1 MTRYDISNFPIEEY
15 RKIGMQKRRTGNQG
29 TKMKKSYRD
38 IIIAFDI
45 ETSLIPF
52 TDHSHMY
59 IWQMQIGNIGTV
71 FGRTWDEFIKFCAEL
86 ILDLGENQYI
96 VVYVHNLAF
105 EFQFLAGIYNFTMD
119 EVFAVKS
126 RKVIKCEMYEHI
138 EFRCSYALTNM
149 SLEEFT
155 KKMKVEHVK
164 KPGEDIDYKVYRTN
178 TTPLDD
184 KAMQYCQ
191 NDVLGLY
198 EALNV
203 QLNNDGDNLYTVPMT
218 STGYVRRETK
228 QALRLVNRNYV
239 RNQIVPYE
247 IYILLR
253 EAFRGG
259 NTHANRFFSGQI
271 LHDVKSYDRASSYPD
286 VQCNRLFPIAEFK
299 RGQDNMKYVLSLI
312 EKNRPFICRF
322 AFDNIRLTDKFWPIP
337 DLSKDKSRNIKGG
350 LFDNGRILSAEHA
363 ETTVTDVDLK
373 ILFDEYSFDNVYV
386 SDVYYSRYGKLPP
399 AYIHNIEKY
408 FRGKTSLK
416 GTDDDYN
423 YMKSKNLL
431 NSIYGMSA
439 QDPVKQSILYDAGN
453 FRLDTVP
460 NEELYNKYL
469 KRAFQ
474 PYQWGVWTTAHAR
487 KALEDGIKIAG
498 HNCIYVDTDS
508 VKFIGEA
515 DFSEFN
521 KTAINL
527 SKQSHAFADDIKG
540 KTHYMGVYE
549 QEQTYSRFKT
559 LGAKKYVYEYED
571 SEVHCTI
578 AGVNKKLGGAELMNV
593 SRETGK
599 DPLQLFT
606 DGFVFKMAGG
616 NEVIYNDFPN
626 NEEIELYV
634 NGKKEIITRNE
645 SIIDSEYT
653 VGITDEYAA
662 LLAECELER
671 LSDLWL

>member
-1 MTRYDISNFPIEEY
+1 MPRYDITNFPIEEY
-15 RKIGMQKRRTGNQG
+15 RKIGYQKRRRGNQG
-29 TKMKKSYRD
+29 TKTKKSYRD
-38 IIIAFDI
+38 IIITFDI

-59 IWQMQIGNIGTV
+59 IWQMQVGSIGTV
-71 FGRTWDEFIKFCAEL
+71 FGRTWDEFKEFIGKL
-86 ILDLGENQYI
+86 ILDMKEDEYI
-96 VVYVHNLAF
+96 VIYVHNLSF
-105 EFQFLAGIYNFTMD
+105 EFQFLAGIYNFSMD

-149 SLEEFT
+149 SLSEFT

-164 KPGEDIDYKVYRTN
+164 KQGEDIDYKVYRTS
-178 TTPLDD
+178 TTTLTD
-184 KAMQYCQ
+184 KALEYCQ

-198 EALNV
+198 EALTV
-203 QLNNDGDNLYTVPMT
+203 QLYNDGDNLYTVPMT

-228 QALRLVNRNYV
+228 QALRMVNHNYI
-239 RNQIVPYE
+239 RNQIVSYDV
-247 IYILLR
+247 YLLFR

-286 VQCNRLFPIAEFK
+286 VQCNQLFPIAEFK
-299 RGQDNMKYVLSLI
+299 RGEDTMQYITYLL
-312 EKNRPFICRF
+312 KNNKPFICRV
-322 AFDNIRLTDKFWPIP
+322 AFDKIRLTDRLWPIP
-337 DLSKDKSRNIKGG
+337 YLTKDKSRNIIDG
-350 LFDNGRILSAEHA
+350 LFDNGRILQAEHA

-373 ILFDEYSFDNVYV
+373 IIMEEYSFGNIYV

-399 AYIHNIEKY
+399 AYIHNIVKY
-408 FRGKTSLK
+408 YRGKTELK
-416 GTDDDYN
+416 GTGDDYN

-439 QDPVKQSILYDAGN
+439 QDPVKQSILFDMGL

-460 NEELYNKYL
+460 GREIYEKYK

-487 KALEDGIKIAG
+487 MALEEGIKAAG

-508 VKFIGEA
+508 VKFIGDA

-521 KTAINL
+521 KKAISL
-527 SKQSHAFADDIKG
+527 SKQSRAYADDIKG

-549 QEQTYSRFKT
+549 QEQTYARFKT

-571 SEVHCTI
+571 GVVHCTI
-578 AGVNKKLGGAELMNV
+578 AGVNKKLGGEELMNV
-593 SRETGK
+593 SRETNA

-606 DGFVFKMAGG
+606 DGFVFREAGG
-616 NEVIYNDFPN
+616 NEVIYNDFP
-626 NEEIELYV
+626 EEDEIELYT
-634 NGKKEIITRNE
+634 NGEREIITRNE
-645 SIIDSEYT
+645 SLIDSEYT

-662 LLAECELER
+662 LLAQCELER
-671 LSDLWL
+671 LSDLWQ

>member
-1 MTRYDISNFPIEEY
+1 MTRYDINHFPIEEY
-15 RKIGMQKRRTGNQG
+15 RKIGMQKRRAGNQG

-38 IIIAFDI
+38 IIITFDI

-52 TDHSHMY
+52 TDNSHMY
-59 IWQMQIGNIGTV
+59 IWQMQVGNIGTV
-71 FGRTWDEFIKFCAEL
+71 FGRTWDEFTRFCAEL
-86 ILDLGENQYI
+86 ILDMVENQYI
-96 VVYVHNLAF
+96 VVYVHNLSF

-155 KKMKVEHVK
+155 KKMKVKHVK

-178 TTPLDD
+178 TTPLTD

-198 EALNV
+198 EALTV

-228 QALRLVNRNYV
+228 QALRMVNHNYIK
-239 RNQIVPYE
+239 NQIVPYDV
-247 IYILLR
+247 YLLLR

-259 NTHANRFFSGQI
+259 NTHANRFYSGQI

-286 VQCNRLFPIAEFK
+286 VQCNQLFPIAEFK
-299 RGQDNMKYVLSLI
+299 RGQDSIKYAITLI
-312 EKNRPFICRF
+312 EKNRPFICRV

-337 DLSKDKSRNIKGG
+337 YLSKDKSRNIKRG

-373 ILFDEYSFDNVYV
+373 IIFEEYSFDNVYV

-460 NEELYNKYL
+460 NEELYNKYM

-508 VKFIGEA
+508 VKFIGDA

-521 KTAINL
+521 KNAISL

-549 QEQTYSRFKT
+549 QEQTYERFKT
-559 LGAKKYVYEYED
+559 LGAKKYVYEYAD
-571 SEVHCTI
+571 GEVHCTI
-578 AGVNKKLGGAELMNV
+578 AGVNKKLGGQELMNV

-599 DPLQLFT
+599 DPLKLFT

-626 NEEIELYV
+626 EEEIELYV

-645 SIIDSEYT
+645 SIIESEYT

>member
-1 MTRYDISNFPIEEY
+1 MTRYDINNFPIEEY
-15 RKIGMQKRRTGNQG
+15 RKIGMQKRRAGNQG

-38 IIIAFDI
+38 IIITFDI

-52 TDHSHMY
+52 TDNSLMY

-71 FGRTWDEFIKFCAEL
+71 FGRTWEEFIKFCAEL
-86 ILDLGENQYI
+86 ILDMGENQYI
-96 VVYVHNLAF
+96 VVYVHNLSF
-105 EFQFLAGIYNFTMD
+105 EFQFLAGIYNFSMD

-178 TTPLDD
+178 TTPLTD

-198 EALNV
+198 EALTV

-228 QALRLVNRNYV
+228 QALRLVNHHYI

-259 NTHANRFFSGQI
+259 NTHANRFYSGQI

-286 VQCNRLFPIAEFK
+286 VQCNQLFPIAEFK
-299 RGQDNMKYVLSLI
+299 RGQDSVKYVLALI
-312 EKNRPFICRF
+312 EKNRPFICRV

-337 DLSKDKSRNIKGG
+337 YLSKDKSRNIKAG

-460 NEELYNKYL
+460 NEELYNKYM

-508 VKFIGEA
+508 VKFIGDA

-521 KTAINL
+521 KNAISL

-549 QEQTYSRFKT
+549 QEQTYARFKT
-559 LGAKKYVYEYED
+559 LGAKKYVYEYAD
-571 SEVHCTI
+571 GEVHCTI
-578 AGVNKKLGGAELMNV
+578 AGVNKKLGGKELMNV

-599 DPLQLFT
+599 EPLKLFT

-626 NEEIELYV
+626 DEEIELYI

-645 SIIDSEYT
+645 SIIESEYT

>member
-1 MTRYDISNFPIEEY
+1 MTRYDISNFPIQEY

-38 IIIAFDI
+38 IIITFDI

-59 IWQMQIGNIGTV
+59 IWQMQVGNIGTV
-71 FGRTWDEFIKFCAEL
+71 FGRTWEEFIKFCAEL

-105 EFQFLAGIYNFTMD
+105 EFQFLAGIYNFSID

-178 TTPLDD
+178 TTPLTD

-198 EALNV
+198 EALTV

-228 QALRLVNRNYV
+228 QALRMVNHNYI
-239 RNQIVPYE
+239 RNQIAPYE

-259 NTHANRFFSGQI
+259 NTHANRFYSGQI

-286 VQCNRLFPIAEFK
+286 VQCNQLFPIAEFK
-299 RGQDNMKYVLSLI
+299 RGQDSVKYVLALI
-312 EKNRPFICRF
+312 EKNRPFICRV

-337 DLSKDKSRNIKGG
+337 YLSKDKSRNIKAG

-373 ILFDEYSFDNVYV
+373 ILFDEYSFDNIYV

-439 QDPVKQSILYDAGN
+439 QDPVKQSILYDCGN

-460 NEELYNKYL
+460 NEELYNKYM

-508 VKFIGEA
+508 VKFIGDA

-559 LGAKKYVYEYED
+559 LGAKKYVYEYAD
-571 SEVHCTI
+571 GEVHCTI
-578 AGVNKKLGGAELMNV
+578 AGVNKKLGGKELMNV

-599 DPLQLFT
+599 DPLHLFR
-606 DGFVFKMAGG
+606 DGFIFKMAGG

-626 NEEIELYV
+626 DEEIELYV